1 MNAGQVITPE
11 IIAAGQTYVQYR
23 AYIEELL
30 AEGKVTGVR
39 QDQLRLDFTK
49 LNIQR
54 MNRIDKTI
62 SVQPSLAEKGKQITR
77 NQTWI
82 LLSQGWCGDCAQV
95 VPILVKIAAVSD
107 KINLRILNPD
117 EYPQVMEMLL
127 TNGAQA
133 VPKLMMLDTETMDVI
148 AIWGPRPQPAQQIML
163 DWKNAGADKIS
174 WEDFEKNLHNW
185 YTKDKSLT
193 TQAEFELLP
202 IWK

>member
-1 MNAGQVITPE
+1 MNAGQIITPE
-11 IIAAGQTYVQYR
+11 IIAAGQTYLQYR

-54 MNRIDKTI
+54 MSRIDKTI
-62 SVQPSLAEKGKQITR
+62 SVESSLAEKGKQITR

-82 LLSQGWCGDCAQV
+82 LLAQGWCGDCAQL
-95 VPILVKIAAVSD
+95 VPVIEKIASVSE
-107 KINLRILNPD
+107 KISLRILNPD
-117 EYPQVMEMLL
+117 DYPTVMEACL
-127 TNGAQA
+127 TEGARS
-133 VPKLMMLDTETMDVI
+133 VPKLIVLDSETKDCL
-148 AIWGPRPQPAQQIML
+148 ATWGPRPKPAQQIML
-163 DWKNAGADKIS
+163 DWKASEGKIS
-174 WEDFEKNLHNW
+174 WEDFEKNLHVW

-193 TQAEFELLP
+193 TQEEFEAMD